1 MQFNLVLG
9 FIGLTLFFFSCKEV
23 KTPEAKEAVYI
34 LAREQAGP
42 NQPMMGVVY
51 KDGVPNIINANN
63 NSLWVIDFTVHNSDV
78 YVLAQQTTSNGTDDF
93 QIFKNGVSIQSLGNG
108 LTFYPNGIAMIN
120 QDIKVV
126 GVRIVSNKRRL
137 SLWANGVIS
146 DITTN
151 NLEVQSPSITAI
163 GSDTYITA
171 QQETFPNNTGWS
183 IAKYWKNGSEVV
195 LGDSVSQSLATG
207 IAVSGSDV
215 LVSGYRFS
223 KPCYWKNKSITYL
236 ANPNGNI
243 NGFTNTAVI
252 NGSDF
257 YIGGMLMSSPG
268 KEQAVYWKNGN
279 LVELTTDQFKASA
292 NDMKIKDNNLYFVG
306 YSQQTSSSN
315 KTAMFWKNN
324 TPTVLNNSST
334 VNSEAIK
341 IIVQ

>member
-34 LAREQAGP
+34 LAREQAGS

-51 KDGVPNIINANN
+51 KDGVPNVINANN
-63 NSLWVIDFTVHNSDV
+63 NSLWVIDFTVYNSDV
-78 YVLAQQTTSNGTDDF
+78 YVLAQQISSTGTDDF

-108 LTFYPNGIAMIN
+108 RPYFPTGIAMVN
-120 QDIKVV
+120 QDIRVV
-126 GVRIVSNKRRL
+126 GLKIANNLQGL
-137 SLWANGVIS
+137 SLWGNGVWS
-146 DITTN
+146 DITTS
-151 NLEVQSPSITAI
+151 NLKVQNPRITVI
-163 GSDTYITA
+163 GSDVYLTG

-195 LGDSVSQSLATG
+195 LGDSVSQSMSNG
-207 IAVSGSDV
+207 IAVSGSEV
-215 LVSGYRFS
+215 LVAGHRFS
-223 KPCYWKNKSITYL
+223 TPCYWKNKSITYL
-236 ANPNGNI
+236 ANPNGNDYGLGI
-243 NGFTNTAVI
+243 SAAFNANDIYIAGFFRTAP
-252 NGSDF
+252 S
-257 YIGGMLMSSPG
+257 

-279 LVELTTDQFKASA
+279 LVQLTTDQFKASA

-306 YSQQTSSSN
+306 YSQQASSSN
-315 KTAMFWKNN
+315 KIAMFWKNN